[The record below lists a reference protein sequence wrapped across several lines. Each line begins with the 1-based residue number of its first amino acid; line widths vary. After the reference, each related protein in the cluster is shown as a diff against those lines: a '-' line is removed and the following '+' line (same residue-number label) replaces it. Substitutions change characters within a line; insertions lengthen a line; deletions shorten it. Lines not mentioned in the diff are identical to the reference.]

1 MVPAYASLI
10 AAQAEVDAIAR
21 LVGARAD
28 GWGTYGQGKKYM
40 RSGSQ
45 PEPAKSNP
53 NSLWSLLALIVIA
66 FGLLRV
72 AFSDG
77 IPPVMQLL
85 AGLAGLLLWGGVT
98 GAAVG
103 HEVTQNGRMARRGAI
118 IGAIIGAVAFVVI
131 AALLYFAVI
140 ILAWRG
146 ITVAA

>member
-1 MVPAYASLI
+1 
-10 AAQAEVDAIAR
+10 
-21 LVGARAD
+21 
-28 GWGTYGQGKKYM
+28 
-40 RSGSQ
+40 
-45 PEPAKSNP
+45 
-53 NSLWSLLALIVIA
+53 
-66 FGLLRV
+66 
-72 AFSDG
+72 
-77 IPPVMQLL
+77 MQLL